1 MNKSVFQ
8 PLVVLEKKPISLKFE
23 EVRVMLPQPKKEGET
38 ESTPL
43 IPSSPLEEG
52 EEREPNV
59 VKPFVKI
66 VDKRKTSN
74 VDRTAIL
81 RRLREQMVVKN
92 TLDMSVTSSPID
104 DMQYGEPIVSEKS
117 EEKKEVVVEPAEVAP
132 IKTGQKLVIKPK
144 LVIKEADKVVA
155 PVLPEAVVEQAA
167 EDVIP
172 DKPKRGRKPKA
183 KIVDEPIGEVDL
195 TTATIRNQK
204 VADRLPKEREKIII
218 KAPTYYMNNRKLFIQ
233 RLTELFKP
241 YQKELLESQESVSCD
256 SRSEDFDLLTHQK
269 LVRDYLNLYTP
280 YRGLLLYHGLGAGK
294 CHKKDTPIMMAD
306 GTIKMVQD
314 IEVGD
319 FLMGDDSKPR
329 TVLSLARGQDK
340 MYDVIPVK
348 GDKYTV
354 NQAHIMCLRAS
365 GFPKL
370 SRNNHKSNTNYNVQW
385 LENNEFQSRTFTFNK
400 DNENEIKLEAE
411 EFYNQI
417 KNNNETRDNVYEVSI
432 NDYLKLSDKKKGFL
446 KGYKVPIEF
455 QEKELPIDP
464 YMIGYWLGDGSSGCS
479 DITSQDST
487 VLYYFAHNLSKYKL
501 SLNHRSEYTYGI
513 TGNKKLGG
521 NVFLTTLKELKLI
534 NNKHIPML
542 YKCNSRENRL
552 KLLAGLIDSDGS
564 LNWNGGFEFTQKN
577 EKLMD
582 DVIYLARSLGFSCF
596 KAEKKTSWTYNG
608 EKKYGTAWRICING
622 EGIETIPTKIPR
634 KRALPRKQIKDVL
647 VTGITVKY
655 VGEGDYYGFTLDGN
669 CRYLIGDFTVTHNTL
684 SAIAIAEGMKSN
696 KRVFVL
702 TPASLK
708 MNFFSEMKKF
718 GDDLYKKN
726 QFWEFVSIEGKP
738 EYLGIL
744 SRALSLPV
752 EYVRKQKGA
761 WLVDV
766 SKESNFTE
774 LDTTQQLEIDAQL
787 NQMIRSKYT
796 DINYNGLN
804 ENKIKML
811 TNDYTI
817 NPFDNSVVLIDEA
830 HNFVSRIVNK
840 IKKPKS
846 ISYILYDHLM
856 NASNCR
862 VVLLSGT
869 PIINYPNEIGILYN
883 ILRGYIKTWTI
894 PAVWEKAEKLNT
906 ETVLKML
913 DDGGLKTYDYVDFAD
928 NKITITRNPFGF
940 INTKKRGALKGT
952 QRNKGQGG
960 GGNGSTK
967 KNLKPIKMKST
978 IEPFIT
984 IPTLAMAHIDESEDD
999 AVQQD
1004 KNEELKDLYSG
1015 GSSMVGG
1022 APGDIFERYNGVQL
1036 DDTGNLTDD
1045 DFINR
1050 IQAILKSAKNG
1061 IKIRGQIELNKY
1073 KALPDNADAFLNMFV
1088 DEESGNAKNI
1098 DLFQRR
1104 ILGLTSYFRSAQEQ
1118 LLPSFVKTD
1127 QGDTY
1132 YVVKCEMTPH
1142 QYGTY
1147 EKIRKEE
1154 ADREKQNKKQM
1165 RNRKPVKEGEDI
1177 YNISS
1182 TYRIFSRAACNFAFP
1197 PDIERPLPNPRTT
1210 LDGETEEISEIDF
1223 DAVPKELRQDVDVYS
1238 VGEDQED
1245 IGGDEDMT
1253 KYEKRIEKAL
1263 SDLNEKIENTNDYKY
1278 LSKDPLAMYSPKF
1291 AKVLENLTDPQ
1302 NDGLHL
1308 IYSHFRTIEGIGI
1321 LRLILIANGFAEFK
1335 IQKTGENWDIVE
1347 SIEDEG
1353 KPRFVLYTGT
1363 ETADEKEIV
1372 RNIYNGMWDFVP
1384 GNIVSK
1390 LKAKAENNN
1399 YGEIIKIFMITSSGA
1414 EGINLRNTRFVHIV
1428 EPYWH
1433 MVRVDQVVGRARRIC
1448 SHQELPED
1456 KRTVKVFLYVSTF
1469 TEAQKTDEK
1478 NIELRIRDVS
1488 RLDKKTPV
1496 TTDESLYEIA
1506 SVKQRI
1512 NNQILRAVKESAV
1525 DCNIYSVLSKKDDP
1539 NSEKLVCYGFGK
1551 VESNQFSSYPTLE
1564 RDQSEKSGLDIK
1576 KVEWTATKVSIGG
1589 VDYALNQRTNEIY
1602 DYASYQRAVETGSEL
1617 ILIGRLVKDAKGTK
1631 IVKV

>member
-23 EVRVMLPQPKKEGET
+23 EVRVMLPQPKKDGEP
-38 ESTPL
+38 ESPL
-43 IPSSPLEEG
+43 STLSTLGTLEEG
-52 EEREPNV
+52 EEREPYV
-59 VKPFVKI
+59 AKTFVKI

-74 VDRTAIL
+74 VDRTAVL

-92 TLDMSVTSSPID
+92 TLDLSVTTTMPIE
-104 DMQYGEPIVSEKS
+104 DMQYGEPSERS
-117 EEKKEVVVEPAEVAP
+117 LEKEQLVIIEPPEVVA

-144 LVIKEADKVVA
+144 LVIKEANKEVLER
-155 PVLPEAVVEQAA
+155 LPEAVVEQA
-167 EDVIP
+167 DVVP

-183 KIVDEPIGEVDL
+183 QKDMLDEPIGEVDL

-241 YQKELLESQESVSCD
+241 YQKELLESQESVSCE
-256 SRSEDFDLLTHQK
+256 SRSENFDLITHQK
-269 LVRDYLNLYTP
+269 IVRDYLNLYTP
-280 YRGLLLYHGLGAGK
+280 YRGLLLYHGLGSGK
-294 CHKKDTPIMMAD
+294 TC
-306 GTIKMVQD
+306 
-314 IEVGD
+314 
-319 FLMGDDSKPR
+319 
-329 TVLSLARGQDK
+329 
-340 MYDVIPVK
+340 
-348 GDKYTV
+348 
-354 NQAHIMCLRAS
+354 
-365 GFPKL
+365 
-370 SRNNHKSNTNYNVQW
+370 
-385 LENNEFQSRTFTFNK
+385 
-400 DNENEIKLEAE
+400 
-411 EFYNQI
+411 
-417 KNNNETRDNVYEVSI
+417 
-432 NDYLKLSDKKKGFL
+432 
-446 KGYKVPIEF
+446 
-455 QEKELPIDP
+455 
-464 YMIGYWLGDGSSGCS
+464 
-479 DITSQDST
+479 TS
-487 VLYYFAHNLSKYKL
+487 
-501 SLNHRSEYTYGI
+501 
-513 TGNKKLGG
+513 
-521 NVFLTTLKELKLI
+521 
-534 NNKHIPML
+534 
-542 YKCNSRENRL
+542 
-552 KLLAGLIDSDGS
+552 
-564 LNWNGGFEFTQKN
+564 
-577 EKLMD
+577 
-582 DVIYLARSLGFSCF
+582 
-596 KAEKKTSWTYNG
+596 
-608 EKKYGTAWRICING
+608 
-622 EGIETIPTKIPR
+622 
-634 KRALPRKQIKDVL
+634 
-647 VTGITVKY
+647 
-655 VGEGDYYGFTLDGN
+655 
-669 CRYLIGDFTVTHNTL
+669 
-684 SAIAIAEGMKSN
+684 IAIAEGMKSN

-708 MNFFSEMKKF
+708 MNFFSEMKKC

-752 EYVRKQKGA
+752 EYVRKQNGA
-761 WLVDV
+761 WLVNV
-766 SKESNFTE
+766 SKESNYTE
-774 LDTTQQLEIDAQL
+774 LESTQQLDIDAQL

-804 ENKIKML
+804 ANKIKML
-811 TNDYTI
+811 TNNYTI
-817 NPFDNSVVLIDEA
+817 NPFDNSVVVIDEA

-846 ISYILYDHLM
+846 ISFMLYDYLM

-906 ETVLKML
+906 ETILKML

-952 QRNKGQGG
+952 QRNKGQAGG
-960 GGNGSTK
+960 QGRGTK
-967 KNLKPIKMKST
+967 KSRSLLGA
-978 IEPFIT
+978 FIVG
-984 IPTLAMAHIDESEDD
+984 PTVEMDEISESEDA
-999 AVQQD
+999 AVQED

-1015 GSSMVGG
+1015 GSGSDVF
-1022 APGDIFERYNGVQL
+1022 DRYNGVQL
-1036 DDTGNLTDD
+1036 DETGNLTDD

-1073 KALPDNADAFLNMFV
+1073 KALPDNAESFLNMFV

-1118 LLPSFVKTD
+1118 LLPSFIKTP

-1132 YVVKCEMTPH
+1132 YVEKCEMTSH
-1142 QYGTY
+1142 QYGAY

-1165 RNRKPVKEGEDI
+1165 RNRKPVPEGEDI

-1210 LDGETEEISEIDF
+1210 LDDEQDQEVNELDF
-1223 DAVPKELRQDVDVYS
+1223 DAVPKELRQDVDIYS

-1245 IGGDEDMT
+1245 VDSVALADAGASEDMT
-1253 KYEKRIEKAL
+1253 KYEKRIERAL
-1263 SDLNEKIENTNDYKY
+1263 QDLNKKVENTNDYKY
-1278 LSKDPLAMYSPKF
+1278 LSKDALPMYSPKF
-1291 AKVLENLTDPQ
+1291 AKVLENLTNPE

-1321 LRLILIANGFAEFK
+1321 LRLILMANGFAEFK
-1335 IQKTGENWDIVE
+1335 LQKTGETWDIVE

-1363 ETADEKEIV
+1363 ETADEKEII

-1414 EGINLRNTRFVHIV
+1414 EGINLRNTRFVHII

-1448 SHQELPED
+1448 SHQDLPED

-1576 KVEWTATKVSIGG
+1576 RVEWTATKVSIGG
-1589 VDYALNQRTNEIY
+1589 VDYALNQRTNELY
-1602 DYASYQRAVETGSEL
+1602 DYASYQRATEMGSEL

>member
-23 EVRVMLPQPKKEGET
+23 EVRVMLPQPKKEGDPET
-38 ESTPL
+38 PESPL
-43 IPSSPLEEG
+43 SPLEEG
-52 EEREPNV
+52 EEREPKV

-92 TLDMSVTSSPID
+92 TLDISVTSSPIEEIK
-104 DMQYGEPIVSEKS
+104 YGEPSSEKQ
-117 EEKKEVVVEPAEVAP
+117 EQAVIVEPPEVALPIP

-144 LVIKEADKVVA
+144 LVIKEADKDAA
-155 PVLPEAVVEQAA
+155 PLLPEAIVEPS
-167 EDVIP
+167 DVP
-172 DKPKRGRKPKA
+172 GKPKRGRKPKA
-183 KIVDEPIGEVDL
+183 KVVDEPIGEVDL

-204 VADRLPKEREKIII
+204 VVDRLPKEREKIII

-233 RLTELFKP
+233 KLTELFKP
-241 YQKELLESQESVSCD
+241 YQKELLESQESVSCE
-256 SRSEDFDLLTHQK
+256 SRSEDFDLITHQK
-269 LVRDYLNLYTP
+269 IVRDYLNLYTP
-280 YRGLLLYHGLGAGK
+280 YRGLLLYHGLGSGK
-294 CHKKDTPIMMAD
+294 TC
-306 GTIKMVQD
+306 
-314 IEVGD
+314 
-319 FLMGDDSKPR
+319 
-329 TVLSLARGQDK
+329 
-340 MYDVIPVK
+340 
-348 GDKYTV
+348 
-354 NQAHIMCLRAS
+354 
-365 GFPKL
+365 
-370 SRNNHKSNTNYNVQW
+370 
-385 LENNEFQSRTFTFNK
+385 
-400 DNENEIKLEAE
+400 
-411 EFYNQI
+411 
-417 KNNNETRDNVYEVSI
+417 
-432 NDYLKLSDKKKGFL
+432 
-446 KGYKVPIEF
+446 
-455 QEKELPIDP
+455 
-464 YMIGYWLGDGSSGCS
+464 
-479 DITSQDST
+479 TS
-487 VLYYFAHNLSKYKL
+487 
-501 SLNHRSEYTYGI
+501 
-513 TGNKKLGG
+513 
-521 NVFLTTLKELKLI
+521 
-534 NNKHIPML
+534 
-542 YKCNSRENRL
+542 
-552 KLLAGLIDSDGS
+552 
-564 LNWNGGFEFTQKN
+564 
-577 EKLMD
+577 
-582 DVIYLARSLGFSCF
+582 
-596 KAEKKTSWTYNG
+596 
-608 EKKYGTAWRICING
+608 
-622 EGIETIPTKIPR
+622 
-634 KRALPRKQIKDVL
+634 
-647 VTGITVKY
+647 
-655 VGEGDYYGFTLDGN
+655 
-669 CRYLIGDFTVTHNTL
+669 
-684 SAIAIAEGMKSN
+684 IAIAEGMKSN

-708 MNFFSEMKKF
+708 MNFFSEMKKC

-761 WLVDV
+761 WLVNV
-766 SKESNFTE
+766 SKDSNFTE
-774 LDTTQQLEIDAQL
+774 LESTQQLEIDDQL

-804 ENKIKML
+804 ANKIKML

-846 ISYILYDHLM
+846 ISYMLYDYLM

-906 ETVLKML
+906 DTVLKML

-952 QRNKGQGG
+952 QRNMGQAGG
-960 GGNGSTK
+960 TK
-967 KNLKPIKMKST
+967 KNLKPMKIKSAFETMTVVDPEEIS
-978 IEPFIT
+978 
-984 IPTLAMAHIDESEDD
+984 ESEDN
-999 AVQQD
+999 AIQQD

-1015 GSSMVGG
+1015 GG
-1022 APGDIFERYNGVQL
+1022 PGDIFDRYNGVQL
-1036 DDTGNLTDD
+1036 DETGNLTDD

-1061 IKIRGQIELNKY
+1061 IKIRGQIEVSKY
-1073 KALPDNADAFLNMFV
+1073 KALPDDSEAFLNMFV

-1118 LLPSFVKTD
+1118 LLPSFVKTP

-1142 QYGTY
+1142 QYGAY

-1165 RNRKPVKEGEDI
+1165 RNRKPVKDGEDI

-1210 LDGETEEISEIDF
+1210 ADGEQEDVSELDF
-1223 DAVPKELRQDVDVYS
+1223 DAVPKELRQTVDVYS

-1245 IGGDEDMT
+1245 VDSVAEPEGEDMS

-1263 SDLNEKIENTNDYKY
+1263 SDLNEKVENTNEYKY
-1278 LSKDPLAMYSPKF
+1278 LSKDALSMYSPKF

-1321 LRLILIANGFAEFK
+1321 LRLILMANGFAEFK
-1335 IQKTGENWDIVE
+1335 IQKAGENWDIVE
-1347 SIEDEG
+1347 TIEDEG

-1363 ETADEKEIV
+1363 ETADEKEII

-1448 SHQELPED
+1448 SHQDLPED

-1576 KVEWTATKVSIGG
+1576 RVAWTATKVTIGG
-1589 VDYALNQRTNEIY
+1589 VDYALNQKTNELY
-1602 DYASYQRAVETGSEL
+1602 DYASYQRAVDTGSEL

>member
-1 MNKSVFQ
+1 
-8 PLVVLEKKPISLKFE
+8 
-23 EVRVMLPQPKKEGET
+23 
-38 ESTPL
+38 
-43 IPSSPLEEG
+43 
-52 EEREPNV
+52 
-59 VKPFVKI
+59 
-66 VDKRKTSN
+66 
-74 VDRTAIL
+74 
-81 RRLREQMVVKN
+81 
-92 TLDMSVTSSPID
+92 
-104 DMQYGEPIVSEKS
+104 
-117 EEKKEVVVEPAEVAP
+117 
-132 IKTGQKLVIKPK
+132 
-144 LVIKEADKVVA
+144 
-155 PVLPEAVVEQAA
+155 
-167 EDVIP
+167 
-172 DKPKRGRKPKA
+172 
-183 KIVDEPIGEVDL
+183 
-195 TTATIRNQK
+195 
-204 VADRLPKEREKIII
+204 
-218 KAPTYYMNNRKLFIQ
+218 MNNRKLFIQ
-233 RLTELFKP
+233 KLTELFKP

-256 SRSEDFDLLTHQK
+256 KSSDNFDLATHQK
-269 LVRDYLNLYTP
+269 IVRDYLNLYTP
-280 YRGLLLYHGLGAGK
+280 YRGLLLYHGLGSGK
-294 CHKKDTPIMMAD
+294 
-306 GTIKMVQD
+306 
-314 IEVGD
+314 
-319 FLMGDDSKPR
+319 
-329 TVLSLARGQDK
+329 
-340 MYDVIPVK
+340 
-348 GDKYTV
+348 
-354 NQAHIMCLRAS
+354 
-365 GFPKL
+365 
-370 SRNNHKSNTNYNVQW
+370 
-385 LENNEFQSRTFTFNK
+385 TF
-400 DNENEIKLEAE
+400 
-411 EFYNQI
+411 
-417 KNNNETRDNVYEVSI
+417 
-432 NDYLKLSDKKKGFL
+432 
-446 KGYKVPIEF
+446 
-455 QEKELPIDP
+455 
-464 YMIGYWLGDGSSGCS
+464 SS
-479 DITSQDST
+479 
-487 VLYYFAHNLSKYKL
+487 
-501 SLNHRSEYTYGI
+501 
-513 TGNKKLGG
+513 
-521 NVFLTTLKELKLI
+521 
-534 NNKHIPML
+534 
-542 YKCNSRENRL
+542 
-552 KLLAGLIDSDGS
+552 
-564 LNWNGGFEFTQKN
+564 
-577 EKLMD
+577 
-582 DVIYLARSLGFSCF
+582 
-596 KAEKKTSWTYNG
+596 
-608 EKKYGTAWRICING
+608 
-622 EGIETIPTKIPR
+622 
-634 KRALPRKQIKDVL
+634 
-647 VTGITVKY
+647 
-655 VGEGDYYGFTLDGN
+655 
-669 CRYLIGDFTVTHNTL
+669 
-684 SAIAIAEGMKSN
+684 IAIAEGMKSN

-708 MNFFSEMKKF
+708 MNFFSEMKRF

-761 WLVDV
+761 WLVNV

-774 LDTTQQLEIDAQL
+774 LDTTQQLEVDAQL

-804 ENKIKML
+804 ANKIKML
-811 TNDYTI
+811 TNDNTI

-846 ISYILYDHLM
+846 ISYMLYDYLM

-906 ETVLKML
+906 DTVLKML

-952 QRNKGQGG
+952 QRNKGQAGG
-960 GGNGSTK
+960 KAGSGTK
-967 KNLKPIKMKST
+967 KSRSKT

-984 IPTLAMAHIDESEDD
+984 IPTLAMAQIDESEDA
-999 AVQQD
+999 AVQEDQ
-1004 KNEELKDLYSG
+1004 NEELKDVYSG
-1015 GSSMVGG
+1015 GSAIIGG
-1022 APGDIFERYNGVQL
+1022 APGDIFDRYNGVQL

-1061 IKIRGQIELNKY
+1061 IKIRGQIELSKY
-1073 KALPDNADAFLNMFV
+1073 KALPDDAEAFLNMFV

-1127 QGDTY
+1127 KGDTY

-1142 QYGTY
+1142 QYGAY

-1154 ADREKQNKKQM
+1154 ADREKSSKKQM
-1165 RNRKPVKEGEDI
+1165 RNRKPGKEGEDI

-1210 LDGETEEISEIDF
+1210 VDGETEEISEIDF
-1223 DAVPKELRQDVDVYS
+1223 DAVPKELRQAVDVYS

-1245 IGGDEDMT
+1245 VDSVAEPEGEDIS
-1253 KYEKRIEKAL
+1253 KYEKRIEKAMN
-1263 SDLNEKIENTNDYKY
+1263 DLNEKVENTNDYKY

-1321 LRLILIANGFAEFK
+1321 LRLILMANGFAEFK

-1363 ETADEKEIV
+1363 ETADEKEII

-1448 SHQELPED
+1448 SHQDLPED

-1576 KVEWTATKVSIGG
+1576 RVAWTATKVTIGG
-1589 VDYALNQRTNEIY
+1589 VDYALNQKTNELY

-1617 ILIGRLVKDAKGTK
+1617 ILFGRLVKDAKGTK

>member
-23 EVRVMLPQPKKEGET
+23 EVRVMLPQPKKEDAPET
-38 ESTPL
+38 PEPE
-43 IPSSPLEEG
+43 LEEG
-52 EEREPNV
+52 EIREAKIE
-59 VKPFVKI
+59 KPFVKI
-66 VDKRKTSN
+66 VDKRKTSHI
-74 VDRTAIL
+74 DRNAIL

-92 TLDMSVTSSPID
+92 TLDISVTSMMPID
-104 DMQYGEPIVSEKS
+104 DMQYGEPIVSEK
-117 EEKKEVVVEPAEVAP
+117 KEQDVVVEPSQVLPVPLPVPLP
-132 IKTGQKLVIKPK
+132 IKTGQKLIIKPR
-144 LVIKEADKVVA
+144 LVEKAVA
-155 PVLPEAVVEQAA
+155 PVLPEAVIEQAA
-167 EDVIP
+167 IVPE
-172 DKPKRGRKPKA
+172 KPKRGRKPKA
-183 KIVDEPIGEVDL
+183 KKDIVEEPIGEVDL

-233 RLTELFKP
+233 KLTELFKP

-256 SRSEDFDLLTHQK
+256 SRSQNDEFSLLTHQK

-280 YRGLLLYHGLGAGK
+280 YRGLLLYHNLGTGK
-294 CHKKDTPIMMAD
+294 SC
-306 GTIKMVQD
+306 
-314 IEVGD
+314 
-319 FLMGDDSKPR
+319 
-329 TVLSLARGQDK
+329 
-340 MYDVIPVK
+340 
-348 GDKYTV
+348 
-354 NQAHIMCLRAS
+354 
-365 GFPKL
+365 
-370 SRNNHKSNTNYNVQW
+370 
-385 LENNEFQSRTFTFNK
+385 
-400 DNENEIKLEAE
+400 
-411 EFYNQI
+411 
-417 KNNNETRDNVYEVSI
+417 
-432 NDYLKLSDKKKGFL
+432 
-446 KGYKVPIEF
+446 
-455 QEKELPIDP
+455 
-464 YMIGYWLGDGSSGCS
+464 
-479 DITSQDST
+479 TS
-487 VLYYFAHNLSKYKL
+487 
-501 SLNHRSEYTYGI
+501 
-513 TGNKKLGG
+513 
-521 NVFLTTLKELKLI
+521 
-534 NNKHIPML
+534 
-542 YKCNSRENRL
+542 
-552 KLLAGLIDSDGS
+552 
-564 LNWNGGFEFTQKN
+564 
-577 EKLMD
+577 
-582 DVIYLARSLGFSCF
+582 
-596 KAEKKTSWTYNG
+596 
-608 EKKYGTAWRICING
+608 
-622 EGIETIPTKIPR
+622 
-634 KRALPRKQIKDVL
+634 
-647 VTGITVKY
+647 
-655 VGEGDYYGFTLDGN
+655 
-669 CRYLIGDFTVTHNTL
+669 
-684 SAIAIAEGMKSN
+684 IAIAEGMKSN

-708 MNFFSEMKKF
+708 MNFFSEMKKC

-752 EYVRKQKGA
+752 EFVRKQNGA
-761 WLVDV
+761 WLVNV
-766 SKESNFTE
+766 SKESNYTE
-774 LDTTQQLEIDAQL
+774 LDTTEQLDIDTQL

-804 ENKIKML
+804 ANKIKML
-811 TNDYTI
+811 TNNYTI
-817 NPFDNSVVLIDEA
+817 NPFDNSVVVIDEA

-840 IKKPKS
+840 IKKTKS

-883 ILRGYIKTWTI
+883 ILRGYIKTWSI

-906 ETVLKML
+906 DTVLKML
-913 DDGGLKTYDYVDFAD
+913 DDGGLKTYDYVDYAD

-952 QRNKGQGG
+952 QRNKGQAGG
-960 GGNGSTK
+960 KTGAGTK
-967 KNLKPIKMKST
+967 KSRPVVKST

-984 IPTLAMAHIDESEDD
+984 IPTMAMVHIDESEDD

-1015 GSSMVGG
+1015 GSAMLGG
-1022 APGDIFERYNGVQL
+1022 SPGDIFERYNGVQL
-1036 DDTGNLTDD
+1036 DETGNLTDD

-1073 KALPDNADAFLNMFV
+1073 KALPDDAEAFLNMFV
-1088 DEESGNAKNI
+1088 DEESGGAKNI

-1132 YVVKCEMTPH
+1132 YVIKCEMTPH
-1142 QYGTY
+1142 QYGAY

-1154 ADREKQNKKQM
+1154 ADREKSSKKQM
-1165 RNRKPVKEGEDI
+1165 RNKKPGKEGEDI

-1197 PDIERPLPNPRTT
+1197 SEIERPLPKPRTT
-1210 LDGETEEISEIDF
+1210 LDGETEEISEIVF

-1238 VGEDQED
+1238 VSEDQED
-1245 IGGDEDMT
+1245 IDSVPEQVQDEDMT
-1253 KYEKRIEKAL
+1253 KYEKRIERAL
-1263 SDLNEKIENTNDYKY
+1263 QDLNEKVENTNDYKY

-1291 AKVLENLTDPQ
+1291 AKVLENLTDPA

-1321 LRLILIANGFAEFK
+1321 LRLILMANGFAEFK
-1335 IQKTGENWDIVE
+1335 IQKMGENWDIVE
-1347 SIEDEG
+1347 TIENEG

-1363 ETADEKEIV
+1363 ETADEKEII

-1448 SHQELPED
+1448 SHQDLPED

-1589 VDYALNQRTNEIY
+1589 VDYALNQRTNDLY